1 VDVLGNL
8 WLGLTVALQPVSVL
22 YCLIGVLVGTL
33 IGVLPGV
40 GPLVTIAMLLPV
52 TYFLT
57 PVTALI
63 MLSGIYYGAQYG
75 GSTTAILVNLPG
87 ESSSLVTCLDGHQMA
102 RQGRAG
108 PALAVAALGSL
119 FAGIVSTFVLAFLC
133 PVLIEVALMFG
144 PAEYFMLMVLGLVA
158 AVVLAQGSLLTAMAM
173 IVLGLLL
180 GMIGTDVHTG
190 DQRFTFG
197 LPVLLDG
204 VGFIPL
210 AMGLFAVSEV
220 FRSLESG
227 EGGIVVTQKISNLWP
242 TKEDFMRSWPAGQRA
257 STLGSILGV
266 LPGGGAML
274 ASFVAYAAE
283 KRISAEP
290 ERFGHGAVEG
300 VAAPESANNAAAQ
313 TSFVPLLTLGIP
325 GNAVIALM
333 AGAMMVHG
341 IQPGPQVIESRPDLF
356 WGLIASMLVG
366 NVLLV
371 IINLPLIGVWV
382 RLLRVPYRLLFPAIL
397 VFTCIGVFSVNNLS
411 FEVFLLA
418 LFGVVGIIFA
428 KLDCE
433 PAPLL
438 LAFVVGPLME
448 EYFRRSL
455 QVSRGSLMIFVERP
469 ISAGLL
475 LAALALI
482 AIVAVPS
489 LGRFREQ
496 AFKG

>member
-242 TKEDFMRSWPAGQRA
+242 TKEDFMRSWPAVLRG

-266 LPGGGAML
+266 VPGGGAMVG
-274 ASFVAYAAE
+274 S
-283 KRISAEP
+283 
-290 ERFGHGAVEG
+290 
-300 VAAPESANNAAAQ
+300 
-313 TSFVPLLTLGIP
+313 
-325 GNAVIALM
+325 
-333 AGAMMVHG
+333 
-341 IQPGPQVIESRPDLF
+341 
-356 WGLIASMLVG
+356 LVG
-366 NVLLV
+366 
-371 IINLPLIGVWV
+371 
-382 RLLRVPYRLLFPAIL
+382 
-397 VFTCIGVFSVNNLS
+397 
-411 FEVFLLA
+411 
-418 LFGVVGIIFA
+418 
-428 KLDCE
+428 
-433 PAPLL
+433 
-438 LAFVVGPLME
+438 
-448 EYFRRSL
+448 
-455 QVSRGSLMIFVERP
+455 
-469 ISAGLL
+469 
-475 LAALALI
+475 
-482 AIVAVPS
+482 
-489 LGRFREQ
+489 
-496 AFKG
+496 